1 MEIRDWLYIV
11 YFVWVV
17 GMVLPFRSAFFPFT
31 VPHALLS
38 AICGLAV
45 CILSAVFK
53 MEIPAYLLPFFAA
66 ELLVFVLSRQFAWF
80 ENYSRCMGYLFRSSV
95 IFFAALTNS
104 LDYSMQLLA
113 IPFVIAGCF
122 EGCYV
127 IYQKLAEDGKLRSR
141 FDYEIKRSR
150 YVGSI
155 GNPNQVSEFLLVTLA
170 VTIYVSLSYPLA
182 LLAIPFVVIG
192 LTLTAGRATLVSL
205 AVGCLSVGIIYPLSL
220 LVSIPVLS
228 FAAWKMR
235 KRLDWHNVRLFFWK
249 HILRNK
255 LKHPFRIEGMNVV
268 RYTDKLSDTELHK
281 YTIFNPLDRAH
292 NWFLDLFVEGGI
304 LYFGTF
310 LVASIASLF
319 FLPSFLK
326 VAMIMLLVNEFF
338 SFPLHANYLLWAFLA
353 SVAVAGIVLPFWV
366 LVPLVAYGI
375 YVGIRAYLA
384 GKIVSKQPDS
394 FMDAYFCLR
403 KGVELSNAVAPYFL
417 DFLWMEGEN
426 FGKTVL
432 CELPR
437 VGEKFDPL
445 HSGDFWAL
453 CSLIIAEYGND
464 PETAREFL
472 QLGFESD
479 PANIKLRRLVRFLD
493 GDEKAFV
500 QELHDITREF
510 MQAYGKDQKQE
521 EIFWKELLMNSPAKE
536 RYEAEYCDRFNCTD

>member
-1 MEIRDWLYIV
+1 MEIRDLLYVI
-11 YFVWVV
+11 YCVWVV
-17 GMVLPFRSAFFPFT
+17 GMVFPFKAAFFAFT

-45 CILSAVFK
+45 CILSTVSK
-53 MEIPAYLLPFFAA
+53 MEIPVYLLLFFAA
-66 ELLVFVLSRQFAWF
+66 EFGVFLLSRQFAWF

-104 LDYSMQLLA
+104 IDYSIELLA

-127 IYQKLAEDGKLRSR
+127 IYQKLVDSGKIKNR
-141 FDYEIKRSR
+141 FNYEIKRSR

-155 GNPNQVSEFLLVTLA
+155 GNPNQVSEFLLITLV

-182 LLAIPFVVIG
+182 LLAIPFIISG
-192 LTLTAGRATLVSL
+192 LVLTAGRATLVSL

-228 FAAWKMR
+228 LAVWKMR
-235 KRLDWHNVRLFFWK
+235 ERLDWHNVRLFFWK

-255 LKHPFRIEGMNVV
+255 LKHPFRIEGINVIRFV
-268 RYTDKLSDTELHK
+268 DQLSNTELHK
-281 YTIFNPLDRAH
+281 YTIFNPLDRSH
-292 NWFLDLFVEGGI
+292 NWFLDLFVEGGV
-304 LYFGTF
+304 LYFVTF

-353 SVAVAGIVLPFWV
+353 SVAVAGVPLPLWV
-366 LVPLVAYGI
+366 LVPFIVYGV
-375 YVGIRAYLA
+375 YLGIRAYLA
-384 GKIVSKQPDS
+384 GRVVGKKPDS
-394 FMDAYFCLR
+394 FMDAYYRLR
-403 KGVELSNAVAPYFL
+403 KGLELSKAVSPYFI
-417 DFLWMEGEN
+417 DFLWMEGET
-426 FGKTVL
+426 FGENVIY
-432 CELPR
+432 ELPR
-437 VGEKFDPL
+437 MGKIDPL

-464 PETAREFL
+464 PETAREFV

-479 PANIKLRRLVRFLD
+479 PANIKLRRLVRYLD

-521 EIFWKELLMNSPAKE
+521 EIFWKELIMNSPAKE
-536 RYEAEYCDRFNCTD
+536 RYKERYEAEYFDRFN